1 MRNIITTTLLAL
13 TIFIS
18 LGIAADPL
26 ATFTSESILGSKKLH
41 KTLNG
46 STWIHEYLKG
56 EFEFTFGK
64 SGLIENHE
72 AWEGVRW
79 RVISP
84 NEVIL
89 GSRNGSKMIFTFD
102 DEVKT
107 FSNIDWDG
115 TPTTGRAEEESLST
129 AIREVLATE
138 VWEGHETTGHHMKLE
153 KKLGNEYLVTFT
165 IPNNENYKNYVVRD
179 KVILEEINLSK
190 STITFNRITPK
201 WVFPYVGQILDNGRK
216 ITGQRYIIKED
227 GPELQKGIT
236 FTLNAVR

>member
-18 LGIAADPL
+18 QGIAADPL
-26 ATFTSESILGSKKLH
+26 EAFTSESILGSKKLH

-46 STWIHEYLKG
+46 STWIHEYLNG
-56 EFEFTFGK
+56 EFKFTFGK

-72 AWEGVRW
+72 TWKGVRW

-89 GSRNGSKMIFTFD
+89 GSPNGSKMIFTFD
-102 DEVKT
+102 DEIKT
-107 FSNIDWDG
+107 FSNVDWDG
-115 TPTTGRAEEESLST
+115 TPTSGRAEDESLST

-138 VWEGHETTGHHMKLE
+138 VWEGTENTGYRMKLE
-153 KKLGNEYLVTFT
+153 KKSGNEYLVTFT
-165 IPNNENYKNYVVRD
+165 PHNEEHKNWVVRD
-179 KVILEEINLSK
+179 KVILEEINLRK
-190 STITFNRITPK
+190 STITFNRIDAK
-201 WVFPYVGQILDNGRK
+201 WVFPYIGQILDNGRK

-227 GPELQKGIT
+227 GPELQNGIT

>member
-1 MRNIITTTLLAL
+1 MRNIITSTLLAL

-18 LGIAADPL
+18 IGIAADPL
-26 ATFTSESILGSKKLH
+26 ATFTPESILGSKKLH

-89 GSRNGSKMIFTFD
+89 GDGNLSKMIFTFD

-165 IPNNENYKNYVVRD
+165 PHNEEHKNWVVRD
-179 KVILEEINLSK
+179 KVILEEINLRK

-216 ITGQRYIIKED
+216 ITGQRYIINEG
-227 GPELQKGIT
+227 GPVIQKGIT

>member
-1 MRNIITTTLLAL
+1 MPLQF
-13 TIFIS
+13 FIS
-18 LGIAADPL
+18 QGVADDSL
-26 ATFTSESILGSKKLH
+26 ETFTPESILGSKKLH

-56 EFEFTFGK
+56 EFKFTFGK
-64 SGLIENHE
+64 SGFIENH
-72 AWEGVRW
+72 ATWKGIRW

-89 GSRNGSKMIFTFD
+89 DNGNLSKMIFTFD

-115 TPTTGRAEEESLST
+115 TPTTGRAEDKSLST

-138 VWEGHETTGHHMKLE
+138 VWEGRESTGHHMKLE

-165 IPNNENYKNYVVRD
+165 IPNNKKYKNYVVRD
-179 KVILEEINLSK
+179 KVILEEINLRK
-190 STITFNRITPK
+190 STITFNRIDAK
-201 WVFPYVGQILDNGRK
+201 WVFPYIGQILDNGRK
-216 ITGQRYIIKED
+216 ITGQSYIIKED
-227 GPELQKGIT
+227 GPELQNGIT